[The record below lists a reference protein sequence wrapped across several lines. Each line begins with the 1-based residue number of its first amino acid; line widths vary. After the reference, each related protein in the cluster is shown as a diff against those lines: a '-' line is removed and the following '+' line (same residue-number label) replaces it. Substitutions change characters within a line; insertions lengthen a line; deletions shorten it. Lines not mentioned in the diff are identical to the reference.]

1 MPDRVVA
8 VLGRGVVPADTP
20 VLGDLLDSR
29 LVQISLIAPLSRD
42 VAPVPDVD
50 GESLKRSRMHD
61 RRVASMKPAVLNRL
75 GRGFGIVVVTLE
87 DHVAADDD
95 LADRAAI
102 VGDLL
107 AALTIDDS

>member
-1 MPDRVVA
+1 MD
-8 VLGRGVVPADTP
+8 
-20 VLGDLLDSR
+20 
-29 LVQISLIAPLSRD
+29 
-42 VAPVPDVD
+42 
-50 GESLKRSRMHD
+50 D